1 MAWAYNTPD
10 GTPNN
15 GPTIAAVAL
24 SVTSLAFIALCLRM
38 YVRTRIAKAVGLD
51 DWLIIASWV
60 GACGYTLATVVQT
73 KWGLGLIELD
83 SMPDENVLNFGKTQY
98 IGAPFYVLGIWG
110 FKTSLLVSYVRLV
123 PGTYRLIPISIAVIV
138 TMAHIAFL
146 LVFLFLCIPVEKQ
159 WEPLVPGHC
168 ADAVPF
174 YLTFSSITII
184 FDVTTLILPF
194 PILLKLQMKIRRKVA
209 LLCLFALG
217 LFVTIVQIIRIQTIR
232 NLTNYLDSAE
242 AIKWSIV
249 ETAVGIVIACVPTL
263 APLITYFSDK
273 TRNNSGGGGGGAAG
287 DASTDGMG
295 KSGGGNSSRL
305 GGGEGPYAL
314 QPWRATK
321 SGMRRAD
328 EENDGEKST
337 ENILWRTVAPSVSE
351 GSVVSDGGGSRGED
365 RAGGSKMH
373 D

>member
-24 SVTSLAFIALCLRM
+24 TVTSLALIALCLRM
-38 YVRTRIAKAVGLD
+38 YVRTRITKAVGLD
-51 DWLIIASWV
+51 DWLIIASWI
-60 GACGYTLATVVQT
+60 GACGYTTATIVQT

-83 SMPDENVLNFGKTQY
+83 SMPDENLLNFGKY

-123 PGTYRLIPISIAVIV
+123 PGTYRLIPISIAVII
-138 TMAHIAFL
+138 TMAHIAFM
-146 LVFLFLCIPVEKQ
+146 LVFLFLCIPVKKQ

-174 YLTFSSITII
+174 YLTFSSLTIV
-184 FDVTTLILPF
+184 FDVTTLVLPF
-194 PILLKLQMKIRRKVA
+194 PILLKLQMKIRRKIA

-217 LFVTIVQIIRIQTIR
+217 LFVTIVQIIRIQTIS
-232 NLTNYLDSAE
+232 NLANYLDSAS

-263 APLITYFSDK
+263 APLITYFSEK
-273 TRNNSGGGGGGAAG
+273 TRNSGGDDNTSTGGGIGSG
-287 DASTDGMG
+287 RKSVGRNST
-295 KSGGGNSSRL
+295 RL
-305 GGGEGPYAL
+305 GGGGEGPYAL
-314 QPWRATK
+314 QSWRAAK
-321 SGMRRAD
+321 KNRMRPLGSSSGGGGCGEDD
-328 EENDGEKST
+328 EGNDGEKST
-337 ENILWRTVAPSVSE
+337 ENILRGGPVASIVM
-351 GSVVSDGGGSRGED
+351 SRY
-365 RAGGSKMH
+365 M
-373 D
+373 

>member
-24 SVTSLAFIALCLRM
+24 TVTSLALVALCLRI
-38 YVRTRIAKAVGLD
+38 YVRTSITKAVGLD
-51 DWLIIASWV
+51 DWLIIASWI

-83 SMPDENVLNFGKTQY
+83 TMPDENVLNFGKTQY

-123 PGTYRLIPISIAVIV
+123 PGTYRLLPISIAAIV
-138 TMAHIAFL
+138 TMAHIAFM
-146 LVFLFLCIPVEKQ
+146 LVFLFLCTPVKKQ

-174 YLTFSSITII
+174 YLTFSSLTIV
-184 FDVTTLILPF
+184 FDVITLVLPF
-194 PILLKLQMKIRRKVA
+194 PILIKLQMKIRRKIA

-217 LFVTIVQIIRIQTIR
+217 LFVTIVQIIRIQTISS
-232 NLTNYLDSAE
+232 LSNYLDSAS

-249 ETAVGIVIACVPTL
+249 ENAVGIIIACVPTL
-263 APLITYFSDK
+263 APLVTYFSEK
-273 TRNNSGGGGGGAAG
+273 TRSGGSNSNTPARPGA
-287 DASTDGMG
+287 
-295 KSGGGNSSRL
+295 
-305 GGGEGPYAL
+305 EGSYAL
-314 QPWRATK
+314 QSWRATK
-321 SGMRRAD
+321 SGMRPLGSAVGG
-328 EENDGEKST
+328 ENGSEKST
-337 ENILWRTVAPSVSE
+337 ENILQGPIASVSE
-351 GSVVSDGGGSRGED
+351 TSEASEGDSSREQ
-365 RAGGSKMH
+365 APATTSKTVA
-373 D
+373 

>member
-15 GPTIAAVAL
+15 GPTIVTIAL
-24 SVTSLAFIALCLRM
+24 SMTSLALIALCLRI

-51 DWLIIASWV
+51 DWLIIASWI
-60 GACGYTLATVVQT
+60 GACGYTSATVVQS

-83 SMPDENVLNFGKTQY
+83 TMPDQNVLNFGRTQY

-123 PGTYRLIPISIAVIV
+123 PGTYRLVPISIAVIV
-138 TMAHIAFL
+138 TMAHIAFM

-174 YLTFSSITII
+174 YLTFSSLTIV
-184 FDVTTLILPF
+184 FDVITLVLPF
-194 PILLKLQMKIRRKVA
+194 PVLIKLQMKIRRKIA

-217 LFVTIVQIIRIQTIR
+217 LFVSIVQIIRIQTIS

-249 ETAVGIVIACVPTL
+249 ETDVGIIIACVPTL
-263 APLITYFSDK
+263 APLVTYFSDK
-273 TRNNSGGGGGGAAG
+273 TRSGGSSGNTPARSGA
-287 DASTDGMG
+287 D
-295 KSGGGNSSRL
+295 
-305 GGGEGPYAL
+305 GPYAL
-314 QPWRATK
+314 QSWRAAK
-321 SGMRRAD
+321 SGMRPLGSGAD
-328 EENDGEKST
+328 GENGSEKST
-337 ENILWRTVAPSVSE
+337 ENILQGPIASVSE
-351 GSVVSDGGGSRGED
+351 TSEASEETGRREQAGPAASRSSD
-365 RAGGSKMH
+365 
-373 D
+373 

>member
-38 YVRTRIAKAVGLD
+38 TD
-51 DWLIIASWV
+51 DWLIIASWI
-60 GACGYTLATVVQT
+60 GAFGYTLATVVQT

-159 WEPLVPGHC
+159 WEPLIPGHC

-174 YLTFSSITII
+174 YLTFSSLTII

-194 PILLKLQMKIRRKVA
+194 PVLLKLQMKIRRKIA

-232 NLTNYLDSAE
+232 NLENYLDSAE

-249 ETAVGIVIACVPTL
+249 ETAVGIIIACVPTL
-263 APLITYFSDK
+263 APLITYFSEK
-273 TRNNSGGGGGGAAG
+273 TRNSGGGGAGGDG
-287 DASTDGMG
+287 SSTSGIG
-295 KSGGGNSSRL
+295 KSSGGNSSRL

-314 QPWRATK
+314 QSWRAAKK
-321 SGMRRAD
+321 SGMRPLGSSGD

-337 ENILWRTVAPSVSE
+337 ENILRGPAASSLSE
-351 GSVVSDGGGSRGED
+351 GSVMSEAGGGSRG
-365 RAGGSKMH
+365 G
-373 D
+373 

>member
-51 DWLIIASWV
+51 DWLIIASWI
-60 GACGYTLATVVQT
+60 GACGYTSATVVQT

-138 TMAHIAFL
+138 TMAHIAFM

-174 YLTFSSITII
+174 YLTFSSLTII

-194 PILLKLQMKIRRKVA
+194 PILLKLQMKLRRKVA

-232 NLTNYLDSAE
+232 NLANYLDSAE

-273 TRNNSGGGGGGAAG
+273 TRNNSGGAGGGG
-287 DASTDGMG
+287 DNTSTGGIG
-295 KSGGGNSSRL
+295 KSSGGNSSRL
-305 GGGEGPYAL
+305 GGEGPYAL
-314 QPWRATK
+314 QSWRAATKTKK
-321 SGMRRAD
+321 SGMRTLGSGGGGGD

-337 ENILWRTVAPSVSE
+337 ENILRGGPVAPSVSE
-351 GSVVSDGGGSRGED
+351 GSMMSEGRVSRG
-365 RAGGSKMH
+365 G
-373 D
+373 

>member
-10 GTPNN
+10 GTPND

-38 YVRTRIAKAVGLD
+38 YVRMRITKAVGLD
-51 DWLIIASWV
+51 DWLIIASWI
-60 GACGYTLATVVQT
+60 GACGYTSATVVQT

-83 SMPDENVLNFGKTQY
+83 SMPDENLLNFGKVLFHHGSPYPLPTQY

-138 TMAHIAFL
+138 TMAHIAFM

-174 YLTFSSITII
+174 YLTFSSITIV

-194 PILLKLQMKIRRKVA
+194 PVLLKLQMKTRRKVA

-232 NLTNYLDSAE
+232 NLANYLDSAS

-263 APLITYFSDK
+263 APLIAYFSDR
-273 TRNNSGGGGGGAAG
+273 TRNNSGGGGRG
-287 DASTDGMG
+287 DASSGGIG

-305 GGGEGPYAL
+305 GGGAGEGPYAL
-314 QPWRATK
+314 QLKPWRAAK
-321 SGMRRAD
+321 SGMRPLGSSGVD

-337 ENILWRTVAPSVSE
+337 ENILRRPAASASE
-351 GSVVSDGGGSRGED
+351 GSVGE
-365 RAGGSKMH
+365 
-373 D
+373 

>member
-24 SVTSLAFIALCLRM
+24 SVTALALVALCLRI

-51 DWLIIASWV
+51 DWLIIASWNWDWKQI
-60 GACGYTLATVVQT
+60 GACGYTSATIVQT

-83 SMPDENVLNFGKTQY
+83 TMPDENVLNFGKTQY

-123 PGTYRLIPISIAVIV
+123 PGTYRLLPISIAAIV
-138 TMAHIAFL
+138 TMAHIAFM
-146 LVFLFLCIPVEKQ
+146 LVFLFLCIPVQKQ

-174 YLTFSSITII
+174 YLTFSSLTII
-184 FDVTTLILPF
+184 FDVITLVLPF
-194 PILLKLQMKIRRKVA
+194 PVLIKLQMKARRKIA

-217 LFVTIVQIIRIQTIR
+217 LFVTIVQIIRIQTIS
-232 NLTNYLDSAE
+232 NLANYLDSAE

-249 ETAVGIVIACVPTL
+249 ETAVGIIIACVPTL
-263 APLITYFSDK
+263 APLVTYFQEK
-273 TRNNSGGGGGGAAG
+273 TRSGGSSSNTPARPGA
-287 DASTDGMG
+287 
-295 KSGGGNSSRL
+295 
-305 GGGEGPYAL
+305 EGPYAL
-314 QPWRATK
+314 QSWRATK
-321 SGMRRAD
+321 SGMRPLGSAVD
-328 EENDGEKST
+328 GENGSEKST
-337 ENILWRTVAPSVSE
+337 ENILQGPVASVSE
-351 GSVVSDGGGSRGED
+351 TSETSEGAGPAASR
-365 RAGGSKMH
+365 SNH
-373 D
+373 

>member
-15 GPTIAAVAL
+15 GPAIAAVAL
-24 SVTSLAFIALCLRM
+24 TVTTLALVALCLRI
-38 YVRTRIAKAVGLD
+38 YVRTRITKAVGLD
-51 DWLIIASWV
+51 DWLIIASWI
-60 GACGYTLATVVQT
+60 GACGYTSATVVQT
-73 KWGLGLIELD
+73 KWGLGLIELE

-123 PGTYRLIPISIAVIV
+123 PGTYRLLPISIAVIV
-138 TMAHIAFL
+138 TMAHIAFM

-174 YLTFSSITII
+174 YLTFSSLTIV
-184 FDVTTLILPF
+184 FDVITLVLPF
-194 PILLKLQMKIRRKVA
+194 PILIKLQMKIRRKIA

-232 NLTNYLDSAE
+232 NLANYLDSAS

-249 ETAVGIVIACVPTL
+249 ETAVGIVIACVPAL
-263 APLITYFSDK
+263 APLITYFSEK
-273 TRNNSGGGGGGAAG
+273 TRNSGGDDSTGGVGKGRSVG
-287 DASTDGMG
+287 DGT
-295 KSGGGNSSRL
+295 RL
-305 GGGEGPYAL
+305 GGGGEGPYAL
-314 QPWRATK
+314 QSWRAAR
-321 SGMRRAD
+321 GGRRPGVD

-337 ENILWRTVAPSVSE
+337 ENILQGPVASVSE
-351 GSVVSDGGGSRGED
+351 GSEMSEGVGSRAVS
-365 RAGGSKMH
+365 RAGGSKSH